1 MLVGQ
6 TLSVVKM
13 NRDDLV
19 TAKCLLCR
27 AWEPIQCRDG
37 HVVLITQRNVYFNN
51 VLTALNFL
59 NLNAT
64 PLKCPIDTRCL
75 TCNSRIFENY
85 SVQGV
90 RSANFRVRG
99 ELITLEEQLSEETE
113 ED

>member
-1 MLVGQ
+1 MPAGQ

-13 NRDDLV
+13 NHDDLV
-19 TAKCLLCR
+19 MAKCLLCR

-51 VLTALNFL
+51 VLTPLNFL

-64 PLKCPIDTRCL
+64 PLNYHMHTRCL

-85 SVQGV
+85 NVQGV
-90 RSANFRVRG
+90 KSANFRVRG